1 MPIMLNRKLPKTEV
15 LIGMLYSPE
24 EKSEIEN
31 VMEIFCPYIT
41 EEPRIDVILST
52 KFGYLVLIL
61 AEGEDERIIQIE
73 THDELIWRLFWEIS
87 LAVRN
92 LELDGEQMLPNLCPS
107 EVKEMRRWVGDLL
120 EQSNQRSEL
129 KMEIQE
135 LLETFLTKH
144 PHSIFQ

>member
-92 LELDGEQMLPNLCPS
+92 LELDGEQMLPNLCP
-107 EVKEMRRWVGDLL
+107 D
-120 EQSNQRSEL
+120 
-129 KMEIQE
+129 
-135 LLETFLTKH
+135 
-144 PHSIFQ
+144 